1 VGAGDGRVERGVV
14 SDIVTVLIGMMLG
27 LEWPVS
33 GAWTVGTFVGIG
45 LMFDGWSLVMAGVA
59 VHELGHRGARRH
71 LRLVRRTTA
80 G

>member
-33 GAWTVGTFVGIG
+33 GAWTVGTFVA
-45 LMFDGWSLVMAGVA
+45 S
-59 VHELGHRGARRH
+59 
-71 LRLVRRTTA
+71 T
-80 G
+80 

>member
-1 VGAGDGRVERGVV
+1 VV
-14 SDIVTVLIGMMLG
+14 SDIVTVLIRMMLG

-33 GAWTVGTFVGIG
+33 GAWAVGTFVDID
-45 LMFDGWSLVMAGVA
+45 LMFDGWLLVMAGVT
-59 VHELGHRGARRH
+59 VHELGHRAVRLH